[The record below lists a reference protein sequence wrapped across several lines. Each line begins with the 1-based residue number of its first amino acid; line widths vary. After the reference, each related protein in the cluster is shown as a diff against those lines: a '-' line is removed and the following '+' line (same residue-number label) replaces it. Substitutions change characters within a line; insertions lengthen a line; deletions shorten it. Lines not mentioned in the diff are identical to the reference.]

1 MGIGIDTDLNDA
13 EEFLRANVVFMIAE
27 WSFCAFFTV
36 ELIIRWMAFLRKV
49 DCIKDRWFLVD
60 FLLVVV
66 MICETILIPAY
77 SFATSSSSKN
87 QNANS
92 TAILKVAKAIK
103 LLRMLRISRIMRKMP
118 EMFILVKAIV
128 AASRA
133 VFFTLLLLVVIIYA
147 FAITFRILLK
157 DSAKDETPLGVRFT
171 GVPKAMQSL
180 FVHTTLLDSISTIMD
195 EAQEEPEPWVITIL
209 LYVIVI
215 IAAIT
220 IMNMLIGILCET
232 ITGAAEAERN
242 LLQLAQ
248 VEQTLKGLLEMGF
261 DEDQDGLISRNE
273 FEMILSNKDCVKA
286 LEEIEIDVVG
296 LVDVGD
302 TIFANTDEK
311 GSFDMSF
318 DRKLK
323 FREFME
329 VLLQF
334 RGSDKATVKD
344 MMMLR
349 RDVARTHRKLDHMW
363 QADEPRRSQAFAS
376 SRSLQSDCGRG

>member
-1 MGIGIDTDLNDA
+1 
-13 EEFLRANVVFMIAE
+13 
-27 WSFCAFFTV
+27 
-36 ELIIRWMAFLRKV
+36 
-49 DCIKDRWFLVD
+49 
-60 FLLVVV
+60 
-66 MICETILIPAY
+66 
-77 SFATSSSSKN
+77 
-87 QNANS
+87 
-92 TAILKVAKAIK
+92 
-103 LLRMLRISRIMRKMP
+103 
-118 EMFILVKAIV
+118 MFILVKAIV

-157 DSAKDETPLGVRFT
+157 DSAMDNDGQTPLGKRFT

-195 EAQEEPEPWVITIL
+195 EAQEEPDPWVITIL
-209 LYVIVI
+209 LYIIVI

-261 DEDQDGLISRNE
+261 DEDNDGLISQKE
-273 FEMILSNKDCVKA
+273 FEIILTNPACVRA
-286 LEEIEIDVVG
+286 LEDIEIDVVG

-302 TIFANTDEK
+302 TIFANTDGK

-318 DRKLK
+318 DKKLN

-334 RGSDKATVKD
+334 RGSNKATVKD

-363 QADEPRRSQAFAS
+363 QADEPRRSQASQAF
-376 SRSLQSDCGRG
+376 SLQSSIRSGVSLQSGGR